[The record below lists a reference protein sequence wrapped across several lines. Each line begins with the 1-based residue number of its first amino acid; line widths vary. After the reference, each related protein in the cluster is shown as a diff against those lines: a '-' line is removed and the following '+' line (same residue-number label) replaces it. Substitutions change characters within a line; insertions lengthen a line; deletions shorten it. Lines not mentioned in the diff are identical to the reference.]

1 MFNKIRKSIILNRI
15 VSQKINR
22 RGFTLVE
29 MVMVLA
35 ISTIVLAAMYSVFT
49 IANKNFTTQNAA
61 ANVQQNLRSAI
72 GLMARDIR
80 VAGLDPTGSD
90 NFGITYASQTKI
102 RFTLDSI
109 DSGSGDFNGIVDEA
123 NFEEITYGFQGNQV
137 MQTLYETVTSSTA
150 DAAALISNIK
160 EVKFKYYDS
169 ANNDLGDPVPA
180 DQLENIRNVEILVTH
195 EEPAGREGMVSR
207 TLTRRVECRNLAF
220 N

>member
-1 MFNKIRKSIILNRI
+1 MFNKIRQSIILNRT
-15 VSQKINR
+15 VSQKNNH

-102 RFTLDSI
+102 RFTMDSI

-150 DAAALISNIK
+150 DAAALISNII